1 MSRHELKECSD
12 FYEKKCKTLLK
23 NTRDLHMV
31 HFTNAQTPDTN
42 EYIPTIPFAFSV
54 IGKTNL

>member
-23 NTRDLHMV
+23 NTRDLH
-31 HFTNAQTPDTN
+31 N
-42 EYIPTIPFAFSV
+42 EKSCYVLIQKLTLSISYQNPKDFFC
-54 IGKTNL
+54 